1 MAKIISVVS
10 QKGGVGKT
18 TSTINLA
25 ASLCKYNKKVL
36 LVDIDPQGN
45 ATTGI
50 GIDRS
55 NLELSVYDL
64 LVNEIDASK
73 VVKKTKVNGLDILP
87 TKIDLAGADIELVNA
102 QSRDSRLKKALTK
115 ISDNYDFILIDC
127 PPSLG
132 LLTLNSLT
140 ASNSVI
146 IPVQCEY
153 YALEGLTQLLA
164 TIMRVQKSINKKL
177 EIEGVLLTML
187 DSRTNLG
194 MEVVEEVKMYF
205 KDKVFESIIP
215 RAVRISEAPAY
226 GLPITE
232 YDISSRGAKAY
243 MSLAKEV
250 IDNNG

>member
-1 MAKIISVVS
+1 MSKVISIVS

-18 TSTINLA
+18 TSTINLG
-25 ASLCKYNKKVL
+25 ASLVKRGQKVL
-36 LVDIDPQGN
+36 IIDIDPQGN

-55 NLELSVYDL
+55 NLDLSVYDL
-64 LVNEIDASK
+64 LVNEVDATE
-73 VVKKTKVNGLDILP
+73 VVLNTKVKGLDILP

-102 QSRDSRLKKALTK
+102 TKRESRLKNAIAK
-115 ISDNYDFILIDC
+115 IKSKYDYILVDC

-140 ASNSVI
+140 ASDSVI

-164 TIMRVQKSINKKL
+164 TIMRVQKSINKSL

-187 DSRTNLG
+187 DMRTNLG
-194 MEVVEEVKMYF
+194 MEVVEEVKIYF
-205 KDKVFESIIP
+205 KDKVFNSIIP

-232 YDISSRGAKAY
+232 YDISSRGARAY
-243 MSLAKEV
+243 LSLAKEV

>member
-1 MAKIISVVS
+1 MSRVISIVS

-25 ASLCKYNKKVL
+25 ASLVKRGKKVL
-36 LVDIDPQGN
+36 IVDIDPQGN

-55 NLELSVYDL
+55 NLEVSVYDL
-64 LVNEIDASK
+64 LVNDLPASE
-73 VVKKTKVNGLDILP
+73 VIEKTKVKGLDILP

-102 QSRDSRLKKALTK
+102 TRRESRLKNALN
-115 ISDNYDFILIDC
+115 SLQGSYDYILIDC

-132 LLTLNSLT
+132 LLTLNALT

-164 TIMRVQKSINKKL
+164 TIMRVQKSINKNL

-187 DSRTNLG
+187 DMRTNLG
-194 MEVVEEVKMYF
+194 MEVVEEVKIYF
-205 KDKVFESIIP
+205 KEKVFKSIIP

-232 YDISSRGAKAY
+232 YDISSKGSRAY
-243 MSLAKEV
+243 LSLAKEV
-250 IDNNG
+250 IENNG

>member
-1 MAKIISVVS
+1 MSKVISVVS

-25 ASLCKYNKKVL
+25 ASLVKRGKKVL
-36 LVDIDPQGN
+36 IIDIDPQGN
-45 ATTGI
+45 ATTGV

-55 NLELSVYDL
+55 SLKLSVYDL
-64 LVNEIDASK
+64 LVNDEKANK
-73 VVKKTKVNGLDILP
+73 VIRHTKVDNLDILP
-87 TKIDLAGADIELVNA
+87 TKIDLAGADIELVNTPK
-102 QSRDSRLKKALTK
+102 RDVKLKLAIAGIKSL
-115 ISDNYDFILIDC
+115 YDYILIDC

-132 LLTLNSLT
+132 LLTLNALS

-164 TIMRVQKSINKKL
+164 TIMRVQKSINKTL

-187 DSRTNLG
+187 DLRTNLG
-194 MEVVEEVKMYF
+194 MEVVEEVKVYF
-205 KDKVFESIIP
+205 KSKVFKSIVP

-232 YDISSRGAKAY
+232 YDISSKGAKAY
-243 MSLAKEV
+243 LSLAKEV
-250 IDNNG
+250 IENNE

>member
-1 MAKIISVVS
+1 MSRIISIVS

-25 ASLCKYNKKVL
+25 ASLVKRNKKVL
-36 LVDIDPQGN
+36 IVDIDPQGN

-55 NLELSVYDL
+55 GLDLSVYDL
-64 LVNEIDASK
+64 LVNEVSA
-73 VVKKTKVNGLDILP
+73 TKVIKETKVKGLNILP

-102 QSRDSRLKKALTK
+102 SRRESRLKNALEEVK
-115 ISDNYDFILIDC
+115 SEYDYILIDC

-132 LLTLNSLT
+132 LLTLNALT

-164 TIMRVQKSINKKL
+164 TIMRVQKSINKNL

-187 DSRTNLG
+187 DMRTNLG
-194 MEVVEEVKMYF
+194 MEVVEEVKVYF
-205 KDKVFESIIP
+205 KDKVFKSVIP

-232 YDISSRGAKAY
+232 YDISSRGARAY
-243 MSLAKEV
+243 LSLAKEV
-250 IDNNG
+250 IENNG

>member
-1 MAKIISVVS
+1 MSKVISIVS

-25 ASLCKYNKKVL
+25 ASLTKRGKRVL
-36 LVDIDPQGN
+36 IIDIDPQGN

-55 NLELSVYDL
+55 SLDLSVYDL
-64 LVNEIDASK
+64 LVNKADSK
-73 VVKKTKVNGLDILP
+73 NVVRQTKIKNLDILP

-102 QSRDSRLKKALTK
+102 TRRESILKNAIVELKNK
-115 ISDNYDFILIDC
+115 YNYVLIDC

-132 LLTLNSLT
+132 LLTLNALT
-140 ASNSVI
+140 ASDSVI

-164 TIMRVQKSINKKL
+164 TIMRVQKSINKNL

-187 DSRTNLG
+187 DMRTNLG
-194 MEVVEEVKMYF
+194 MEVVEEVKVYF
-205 KDKVFESIIP
+205 KDKVFKSIIP

-232 YDISSRGAKAY
+232 YDISSKGARAY
-243 MSLAKEV
+243 LSLAKEV

>member
-1 MAKIISVVS
+1 MSKVISIVS

-25 ASLCKYNKKVL
+25 ASLTKRGKKVL
-36 LVDIDPQGN
+36 IIDIDPQGN

-55 NLELSVYDL
+55 SLDLSVYDL
-64 LVNEIDASK
+64 LVNKADSK
-73 VVKKTKVNGLDILP
+73 NVVRQTKIKNLDILP

-102 QSRDSRLKKALTK
+102 TRRESILKNAIVELKNK
-115 ISDNYDFILIDC
+115 YNYVLIDC

-132 LLTLNSLT
+132 LLTLNALT
-140 ASNSVI
+140 ASDSVI

-164 TIMRVQKSINKKL
+164 TIMRVQKSINKNL

-187 DSRTNLG
+187 DMRTNLG
-194 MEVVEEVKMYF
+194 MEVVEEVKVYF
-205 KDKVFESIIP
+205 KDKVFKSIIP

-232 YDISSRGAKAY
+232 YDISSKGARAY
-243 MSLAKEV
+243 LSLAKEV